1 MIVDRQTKLK
11 DILKTASGHDFLG
24 YLFYSLG
31 LDENLITKT
40 FIGNIKLGTLKTLTL
55 GQFDDKAM
63 DAFIGLI
70 NSFSLDVDTSKCPI
84 KEEWWKE
91 AVFYEIYP
99 RSFKD
104 SNNDG
109 IGDING
115 IISKLDYLKDL
126 GVNALWICPFYD
138 SPNCDNG
145 YDIRD
150 YKAIMKEFGTLDD
163 VKRLFKQAHD
173 KDIKII
179 IDLVMN
185 HTSDEHEWFKKS
197 VNNIKPYDDY
207 YIWRDKA
214 NNWTSFFS
222 GPAWKYFKQRDQYV
236 LHTFAEKQIDLNWD
250 NPKVRQEMYDIANY
264 WLDLGADGFRL
275 DVVSFISKK
284 MPLEDGNPTIG
295 KLISFYGIEHYFHG
309 PNLDKYLKEFNK
321 NCLKPHNAYT
331 VGECPGVGIE
341 MGRYMTG
348 DDSNELS
355 QIFSF
360 EHMDNPGQV
369 RFNIYDYDIR
379 KAIPELVRWQTQYS
393 NHAWP
398 TVFFNNHDNPR
409 MNSKID
415 KSGTYNN
422 EVSKM
427 LVTIM
432 MTLKGTPYIYEG
444 EEIGM
449 TNYPFKDLS
458 EYRDIETF
466 NMLEKE
472 SVKRGIPENK
482 VMTHLLYGS
491 RDHARTP
498 MQWDSTDYAGFSSVY
513 PWINVN
519 PNYKDINVENE
530 LNDEDSILNYYK
542 KAIKLRHDNK
552 VLVYGDFKQVKT
564 NKNYFVYERTLN
576 DDKYLV
582 IINLTNKTLK
592 YPINSD
598 GDIILHN
605 YKDINNKLRP
615 YESLII
621 KEK

>member
-1 MIVDRQTKLK
+1 MIITRESKIK
-11 DILKTASGHDFLG
+11 DIVKTASGHDFLG
-24 YLFYSLG
+24 YLFYTLG
-31 LDENLITKT
+31 LDEYLINNKL
-40 FIGNIKLGTLKTLTL
+40 IGNIKLKTIKTLTL
-55 GQFDDKAM
+55 GKFNDEAI
-63 DAFIGLI
+63 DAFIELI
-70 NSFSLDVDTSKCPI
+70 NSFNLDVDKSVVPI

-126 GVNALWICPFYD
+126 GINALWICPFYD

-150 YKAIMKEFGTLDD
+150 YHKIMEEFGTMDD
-163 VKRLFKQAHD
+163 VNRLFDEAHQRD
-173 KDIKII
+173 MKVI

-197 VNNIKPYDDY
+197 VQNIKPYDDY
-207 YIWRDKA
+207 YIWRDQP

-222 GPAWKYFKQRDQYV
+222 QSAWKYFEERKQYV
-236 LHTFAEKQIDLNWD
+236 MHIFAEKQIDLNWD
-250 NPKVRQEMYDIANY
+250 NENVRNDMYDIANT

-284 MPLEDGNPTIG
+284 MPLEDGNETIG
-295 KLISFYGIEHYFHG
+295 KLITFYGIEHYFHG
-309 PNLDKYLKEFNK
+309 PHLDEYLNEFHEK
-321 NCLKPHNAYT
+321 CLKPHNAYT

-348 DDSNELS
+348 DDSNKLT

-360 EHMDNPGQV
+360 EHIDNPGQV

-379 KAIPELVRWQTQYS
+379 KAILELVRWQNEYS

-415 KSGTYNN
+415 PSGKYNN

-427 LVTIM
+427 LATIL

-449 TNYPFKDLS
+449 TNYPFKELD

-466 NMLEKE
+466 NMYKKQLQRNNNDQDKALKH
-472 SVKRGIPENK
+472 V
-482 VMTHLLYGS
+482 LYGS

-498 MQWDSTDYAGFSSVY
+498 MQWSIEVNGGFSTQQ

-519 PNYKDINVENE
+519 PNYTQYNVEDE
-530 LNDEDSILNYYK
+530 LKQEDSILNYYK
-542 KAIKLRHDNK
+542 KAIQLRHDNK
-552 VLVYGDFKQVKT
+552 ALVYGSFKQLKT
-564 NKNYFVYERTLN
+564 NKNYFVYERELDN
-576 DDKYLV
+576 NQFLI

-592 YPINSD
+592 YPLQPT
-598 GDIILHN
+598 GKLILSN
-605 YKDINNKLRP
+605 YKDKQDKLRP
-615 YESLII
+615 FETMIY
-621 KEK
+621 KN